1 MQSVPVVTANNL
13 IKITNPERASPC
25 SLEPTAS
32 RCAGCSRGLEVCR
45 DAQLLLVLTPS
56 SGGLRSPF
64 PFLLYFSLFPIL
76 SSGIYMFNAELP
88 ENVAVWREAQLPQA
102 GVIWGTNNPVEAVQ
116 PDSIYSIILLV
127 CFKHFFFF
135 FFLLFNFVILLL
147 YRSCISLPKAPH
159 LRPLSYWMLLHKYLP
174 HISS

>member
-1 MQSVPVVTANNL
+1 MVTANNL

-32 RCAGCSRGLEVCR
+32 RWSGWSRGLEVCR

-64 PFLLYFSLFPIL
+64 LFLLYFSLFPIL
-76 SSGIYMFNAELP
+76 SSGIYMFNAEFP
-88 ENVAVWREAQLPQA
+88 ENVAVWREARLPQA
-102 GVIWGTNNPVEAVQ
+102 GVLWGTVPQTNNPVEAVQ

-127 CFKHFFFF
+127 CFKRFF
-135 FFLLFNFVILLL
+135 FFLLLFNPPPLQELHL
-147 YRSCISLPKAPH
+147 TAKAPH
-159 LRPLSYWMLLHKYLP
+159 LRPLSYWMLLRTYLP
-174 HISS
+174 RISF